1 MSEHPFPRSIPFAAI
16 GSSGLVRQEVASDR
30 ERAAIAE
37 ALGLLELRRL
47 EAEMEIERKGEVVA
61 IEGRIRAESVQ
72 ACVAT
77 LVPVVQRIDEKFSRR
92 VRRAAPAAQHG
103 KPTEVV
109 VSPDESG
116 DDPPDL
122 IVGDRIDLGAILV
135 EELALLIDPYPRA
148 PGAEFA
154 GPRDE
159 DDTAEDSPFAV
170 LKTLGRGESS

>member
-1 MSEHPFPRSIPFAAI
+1 VTEHPFSRSLPFAAI

-37 ALGLLELRRL
+37 ALGILELRRL

-61 IEGRIRAESVQ
+61 ISGRIRAEPVQ

-77 LVPVVQRIDEKFSRR
+77 LVPVVQHIDEAFGRR
-92 VRRAAPAAQHG
+92 VIRAAPAAQHKQAG
-103 KPTEVV
+103 EVV
-109 VSPDESG
+109 VSPDESEE
-116 DDPPDL
+116 DPPDM
-122 IVGDRIDLGAILV
+122 IAGDRIDLGEILV
-135 EELALLIDPYPRA
+135 EELTLLLDPYPRA

-154 GPRDE
+154 SPRDV

-170 LKTLGRGESS
+170 LKTLGRGES

>member
-1 MSEHPFPRSIPFAAI
+1 MTELLFPRSVSFAAI

-30 ERAAIAE
+30 DRAAIAE

-47 EAEMEIERKGEVVA
+47 DAELEIERKGEVVA
-61 IEGRIRAESVQ
+61 ISGHIRAEPVQ

-77 LVPVVQRIDEKFSRR
+77 LVPVVQQIDEKFSRR
-92 VRRAAPAAQHG
+92 VMRAPHAAQHG
-103 KPTEVV
+103 QPAEVI
-109 VSPDESG
+109 VSPDESE
-116 DDPPDL
+116 DDPPD
-122 IVGDRIDLGAILV
+122 IVLGDRIDIGEILV

-154 GPRDE
+154 GPRDA
-159 DDTAEDSPFAV
+159 DDTAEDSPFAI